1 MKRSIFIKGNADDLK
16 YNLRSWIVAT
26 SIILVPFFIPLV
38 CHRSYAVPDLAK
50 VAFIKRN
57 GIIIRPEY
65 ENRSKMAHIG
75 DALRQYRDHL
85 EVPGTRQHWVHLKFS
100 EKGQPIGYLVQVGPA
115 ENYSS
120 YTFPCKVEG
129 HAVLGFKKDNI
140 GENCHTVKVSSAGLG
155 RMSHFRPLKPIRQ
168 ASAKLLYAKV
178 PADLEKYYC
187 GATPTSTMGQG
198 KFSVGS
204 SPEDACQRATE
215 KCQINLGGLVAD
227 NSSTPPVTTSSQGGG
242 EVEQQ
247 FENKKPIS
255 LWEDNLDSS
264 NSTRLSQTNSNNPC
278 SVANL
283 GDWRVDEPEL
293 TVSMLCQNRRSDD
306 SSNRYSLDSITTNG
320 SSVETQLLSLEQK
333 YSGTY
338 LANCEPI
345 VYSRDEI
352 VFAPVQDNTLVQTK
366 DEQGR
371 VVVDVLVGA
380 INLMS
385 ADFPNGK
392 YVEKGFQY
400 TQGEKKPR
408 PIEDC
413 AKIRESE
420 GMQIFMDPDNWLEE
434 NGAQMEG
441 ISSQLEAYKANFCQS
456 SKVEKKRDGSFPII
470 IPIPIFP
477 GGGYGS
483 PGSSSGSSY

>member
-1 MKRSIFIKGNADDLK
+1 MKIFHIFQRIKINQNLHNDLMNIIK
-16 YNLRSWIVAT
+16 YMTIPCSVFLICLKSSAG
-26 SIILVPFFIPLV
+26 VPE
-38 CHRSYAVPDLAK
+38 LAK
-50 VAFIKRN
+50 ISKVEGNGVTISKNRKISVDVRTIKS
-57 GIIIRPEY
+57 PE
-65 ENRSKMAHIG
+65 
-75 DALRQYRDHL
+75 LRQYKDSL
-85 EVPGTRQHWVHLKFS
+85 NIPGNNSGLAHLKFFS
-100 EKGQPIGYLVQVGPA
+100 GNELISPLVQVGRHQKS
-115 ENYSS
+115 SS
-120 YTFPCKVEG
+120 YTFPCNPKPG
-129 HAVLGFKKDNI
+129 KLTLGFGLDKKGNRKDCRAIKIIN
-140 GENCHTVKVSSAGLG
+140 NKYQVTQLQNPHLFATLQSS
-155 RMSHFRPLKPIRQ
+155 RT
-168 ASAKLLYAKV
+168 LLYVQV
-178 PADLEKYYC
+178 PANLENYYC

-198 KFSVGS
+198 KFSVGL

-227 NSSTPPVTTSSQGGG
+227 NSSTPSVTTSAQGGG
-242 EVEQQ
+242 EEEQQ
-247 FENKKPIS
+247 FGNKKPIP

-264 NSTRLSQTNSNNPC
+264 ISTPVSQTNSNNPC

-352 VFAPVQDNTLVQTK
+352 VFVPVQDNTLVQTK
-366 DEQGR
+366 DEQGK

-380 INLMS
+380 INLIS

-400 TQGEKKPR
+400 TEGENKLR
-408 PIEDC
+408 TIEDC
-413 AKIRESE
+413 TTIRESE
-420 GMQIFMDPDNWLEE
+420 DMQIFLDSDNWSDENSASREE
-434 NGAQMEG
+434 
-441 ISSQLEAYKANFCQS
+441 ISSQLEAYKANFCQA
-456 SKVEKKRDGSFPII
+456 SKVEKKRNSSFPII
-470 IPIPIFP
+470 IPIFP
-477 GGGYGS
+477 GGGY
-483 PGSSSGSSY
+483 